1 MLNQKNYILKAK
13 RITAVEINKIKEN
26 ITLKIK
32 DDTEDYTNLVNGEKM
47 DKNVLEH
54 QKRVQEN
61 NNTGFGKLQ
70 NNKHR
75 SAE

>member
-1 MLNQKNYILKAK
+1 LLNQKNYILEAK
-13 RITAVEINKIKEN
+13 GITAVEINKIKEN